1 MGKHFLLEK
10 HLRFQK
16 VKKEK
21 NKGSRAMSSDK

>member
-1 MGKHFLLEK
+1 MGKYFLLLN

-21 NKGSRAMSSDK
+21 KQRKQGNEW